1 MQPLSYEKVQAAY
14 YRLGYP
20 WWTKPYDLNLFG
32 VRAKGYQPD
41 QYDDRLGIA
50 YTDKY
55 GNKLLFEVAAT
66 TDPGLYYL
74 QNPMNSRGCAYLKPG
89 YYKKSHRLG
98 THKGYAAIVQ
108 CGPMTVYRI
117 RKPLDV
123 LDLSLMMQD
132 HGIQG
137 INIHRSLASG
147 LADTV
152 GKFGAGCQVTPWA
165 TDLNY
170 LRALVGL
177 QKEFVGTDMV
187 SYGLLTAEQVA
198 LVI

>member
-1 MQPLSYEKVQAAY
+1 VLQLSYEALQAAY
-14 YRLGYP
+14 SRLGYP

-32 VRAKGYQPD
+32 VRAKGYRPD
-41 QYDDRLGIA
+41 HYDDRLGIA

-74 QNPMNSRGCAYLKPG
+74 NNPMNSRGCAYLKPG
-89 YYKKSHRLG
+89 YYKGSHCLG

-108 CGPMTVYRI
+108 CGPVTVYRI
-117 RKPLDV
+117 RNSEDTLK
-123 LDLSLMMQD
+123 LSEMPQD
-132 HGIQG
+132 TGIHG
-137 INIHRSLASG
+137 INIHRALASG

-165 TDLNY
+165 EDLNY
-170 LRALVGL
+170 MRALVAM
-177 QKEFVGTDMV
+177 QRTFVGTDRV
-187 SYGLLTAEQVA
+187 SYGLITAEDVA
-198 LVI
+198 LLI